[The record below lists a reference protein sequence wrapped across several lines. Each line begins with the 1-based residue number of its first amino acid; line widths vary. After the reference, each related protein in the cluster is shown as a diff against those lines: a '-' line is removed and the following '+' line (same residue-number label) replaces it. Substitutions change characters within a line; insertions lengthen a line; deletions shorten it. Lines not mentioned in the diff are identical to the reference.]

1 MKVFVVGIDCGEPS
15 LVFER
20 WRDRLPNLGR
30 LMQAGTYGELTST
43 IPAITVPAWASML
56 SSKDPGQLG
65 FYGFRNRADHSY
77 ERMTI
82 ATARA
87 IKVPRAWN
95 LISAAGKKVVVAG
108 VPQTYPVE
116 PVNGALISSFLTP
129 STQSQY
135 THPPE
140 LKAEIEGL
148 LDGEYMFDVGQFRTE
163 NKDDLLA
170 QIYRMAERQHTV
182 VKHLMT
188 SRPWDF
194 FMHVDMGVDRMHHG
208 FWKFFDATHPKHE
221 PGNPYENAIRDY
233 YVHLDAQIGERL
245 ALLDE
250 ETAVLVVS
258 DHGAKP
264 MVGGICFN
272 EWLKQEGYLVLEH
285 QPAGIVPL
293 EKCEVDWSRTQAWG
307 SGGYYAR
314 LFLNVK
320 GREPEGI
327 IEPEDYERVR
337 DELAERIA
345 AITDPEGKPIGS
357 VAYKPEDIYAEVN
370 NIAPDLIVYFG
381 NLSWRS
387 LGSLGTGQVHTFE
400 NDTGPDDANHAQ
412 EGLYIYY
419 NPQRPGEGSGPRR
432 HLMDVAPT
440 LLDLVGVVVP
450 KDMRGSS
457 FA

>member
-1 MKVFVVGIDCGEPS
+1 MYKRQNKVSIISG
-15 LVFER
+15 
-20 WRDRLPNLGR
+20 
-30 LMQAGTYGELTST
+30 
-43 IPAITVPAWASML
+43 
-56 SSKDPGQLG
+56 
-65 FYGFRNRADHSY
+65 
-77 ERMTI
+77 
-82 ATARA
+82 
-87 IKVPRAWN
+87 AWN
-95 LISAAGKKVVVAG
+95 SAV
-108 VPQTYPVE
+108 TY
-116 PVNGALISSFLTP
+116 P
-129 STQSQY
+129 STQVAERYQVPYVVPVSVADKITERGFKY
-135 THPPE
+135 TFRIAAKDSWWAEDQFKFIEEQKKLTKTE
-140 LKAEIEGL
+140 LKTMAFVYENGDWGTGMAKQWDILAKKYGYQVVLNEAYPSTASDLTPVAMKVKTKKPDVIL
-148 LDGEYMFDVGQFRTE
+148 LTSNAADAILLTNTMATMKVKAKAVIGTGGGHADPSFRKNTGKNCEYMFDVGQFRTE

-320 GREPEGI
+320 G
-327 IEPEDYERVR
+327 
-337 DELAERIA
+337 L
-345 AITDPEGKPIGS
+345 S
-357 VAYKPEDIYAEVN
+357 
-370 NIAPDLIVYFG
+370 LI
-381 NLSWRS
+381 
-387 LGSLGTGQVHTFE
+387 H
-400 NDTGPDDANHAQ
+400 
-412 EGLYIYY
+412 I
-419 NPQRPGEGSGPRR
+419 
-432 HLMDVAPT
+432 
-440 LLDLVGVVVP
+440 
-450 KDMRGSS
+450 
-457 FA
+457 